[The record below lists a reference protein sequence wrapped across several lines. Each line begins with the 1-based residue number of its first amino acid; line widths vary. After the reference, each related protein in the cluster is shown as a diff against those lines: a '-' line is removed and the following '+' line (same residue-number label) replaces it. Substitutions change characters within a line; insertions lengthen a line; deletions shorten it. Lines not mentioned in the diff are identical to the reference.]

1 MQRHVDEQLEEY
13 LTGELSLKEQR
24 EIREHLHCCPS
35 CERALAE
42 TQSARSYL
50 AWLVPDE
57 APPAPG
63 PGFYFRVQQAI
74 ERKEEASWLAELTR
88 SLQPRLAYPLL
99 LLVLLSAAWTLTFE
113 VDADDDALIVLPPTQ
128 FSATI
133 STEAE
138 RRVSRDL
145 VMASLVEEIEED

>member
-1 MQRHVDEQLEEY
+1 M
-13 LTGELSLKEQR
+13 
-24 EIREHLHCCPS
+24 
-35 CERALAE
+35 
-42 TQSARSYL
+42 
-50 AWLVPDE
+50 
-57 APPAPG
+57 PG
-63 PGFYFRVQQAI
+63 PGFYLRVQRAI
-74 ERKEEASWLAELTR
+74 ERKEESSWLAELTR

-133 STEAE
+133 STEAD

>member
-1 MQRHVDEQLEEY
+1 MRRHVDELLEEY
-13 LTGELSLKEQR
+13 VAGELSLKEQR
-24 EIREHLHCCPS
+24 EIRDHLHGCPS

-42 TQSARSYL
+42 AQNSRSYL
-50 AWLVPDE
+50 AWLVPEE
-57 APPAPG
+57 APPVPG

-74 ERKEEASWLAELTR
+74 ERKEESSWLAELAR
-88 SLQPRLAYPLL
+88 SFHPRLAYPLL

-133 STEAE
+133 STEAD

-145 VMASLVEEIEED
+145 VMASLVELTEED